1 MHFCTIDTIKYTKA
15 WNFQCHSFTVALKR
29 ESLYGDDCLTHQPY
43 HSLVSRR
50 QQPCHSLVSSYSQR
64 RLFHT
69 TCQMKQKRLITLPF
83 PLIHIISAFDIRVS
97 FENLFLNHSHSSHIF
112 CVSISQFI
120 FLFHKIHT
128 NTTQIYVEC
137 EHAHSLQKS
146 GDKMLAAKSTLTM
159 YVVFTTN

>member
-112 CVSISQFI
+112 LCVSVFRN
-120 FLFHKIHT
+120 LFSCFTKSIQTQHKYMQSVNMNIPFT
-128 NTTQIYVEC
+128 KAVTKCLQQR
-137 EHAHSLQKS
+137 AH
-146 GDKMLAAKSTLTM
+146 
-159 YVVFTTN
+159 